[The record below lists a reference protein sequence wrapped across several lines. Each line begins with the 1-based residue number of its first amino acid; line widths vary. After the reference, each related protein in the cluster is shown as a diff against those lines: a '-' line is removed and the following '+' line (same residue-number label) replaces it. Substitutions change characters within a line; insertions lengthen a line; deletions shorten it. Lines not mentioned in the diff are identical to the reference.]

1 MAEQRVLVGA
11 VIGAHGI
18 KGEAKVKTFTAD
30 PRAFGAYGPVATATG
45 RVLRIVSLRPLKD
58 ADVIVTFAGVSD
70 RTSAENLKGAEL
82 YVPRSALPVPENG
95 EFYHADLV
103 GLSVEDDSGAEIGKV
118 RGVQNFGAGDLIEI
132 EDADG
137 DLRFVPFTVDAV
149 PVVDIAAKK
158 MVVRPP
164 RSEPGPDSPDND
176 LGNDMESDLDTNNDD
191 AR

>member
-58 ADVIVTFAGVSD
+58 ADVIVTFAGVAD
-70 RTSAENLKGAEL
+70 RTSAENLKGSEL
-82 YVPRSALPVPENG
+82 YVPRSALPAPENG

-103 GLSVEDDSGAEIGKV
+103 GLAVEDDSGAEIGKV

-132 EDADG
+132 EDTEG

-164 RSEPGPDSPDND
+164 RYEAEPETQDN
-176 LGNDMESDLDTNNDD
+176 NNDD
-191 AR
+191 AG

>member
-30 PRAFGAYGPVATATG
+30 PRAFGAYGPVATGTG

-82 YVPRSALPVPENG
+82 YVARSALPAPETG

-103 GLSVEDDSGAEIGKV
+103 GLAVEDDSGAEIGRV

-137 DLRFVPFTVDAV
+137 DLRFVPFTTDAV
-149 PVVDIAAKK
+149 PIVDIAGKR

-164 RSEPGPDSPDND
+164 RHEPQEN
-176 LGNDMESDLDTNNDD
+176 NNDD
-191 AR
+191 AG